1 MTVVTHRDAGSRAA
15 RRLALGAVL
24 LGALAAGC
32 HRRAAPPAEPV
43 RREVEPPPLAPVLSP
58 WPGTLASALRAAESG
73 RYDDADRTLLE
84 FSLKHARTPEGAES
98 DFWRALLKTDPANA
112 PVSAREQLALLDG
125 YLGHGP
131 AAPRYAEALILRRIV
146 ETSDSTRALL
156 AAVRA
161 SAEAREKARDEEIRR
176 LNDLYDRTAA
186 ELDRI
191 KRRLAP
197 KP

>member
-1 MTVVTHRDAGSRAA
+1 MIIDIRRGRGGAAA
-15 RRLALGAVL
+15 RRFALGTAL
-24 LGALAAGC
+24 LGTVAAGC
-32 HRRAAPPAEPV
+32 RPRPAPPAEPV

-58 WPGTLASALRAAESG
+58 WPGTLATALRAAESG

-84 FSLKHARTPEGAES
+84 FSLKHARSPEGAES
-98 DFWRALLKTDPANA
+98 DFWRALLKTDPANNN
-112 PVSAREQLALLDG
+112 VSAREQLALLDG
-125 YLGHGP
+125 YLGNGP
-131 AAPRYAEALILRRIV
+131 TAPRYTEAQILRRIV